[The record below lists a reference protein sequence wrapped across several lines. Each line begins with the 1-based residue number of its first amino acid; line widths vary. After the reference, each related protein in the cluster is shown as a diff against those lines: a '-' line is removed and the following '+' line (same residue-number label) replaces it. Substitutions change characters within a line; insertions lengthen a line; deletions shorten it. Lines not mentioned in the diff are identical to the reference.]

1 MQSAKASEASS
12 EGLGA
17 APTVTSPAVTG
28 GDTEYRPWPQLEPAE
43 PPGETPEF
51 TPREGLAEEPGPV
64 PDTNVGPR
72 GRGRNGRRLL
82 AIGAAVVVVA
92 AIAVV
97 VTFVVH
103 PFGHRAPP
111 PVAQSSPATTAPSPS
126 VSSSSP
132 ISPTPTPTPTG
143 ASSASSPQQAAASL
157 GALLAQ
163 SVADR
168 GAVNRAYNDVKACGP
183 NLAGDVQTF
192 RHAATSRTQLLGKLA
207 SMPGR
212 SVLSPQMLSDLT
224 SAWQASVTADDDFAA
239 WAKDQVKHGCSP
251 SNQLD
256 PHFVAANGPD
266 LRATA
271 SKRAFIRLWNP
282 VAQSD
287 GLTPYKQN
295 QL

>member
-1 MQSAKASEASS
+1 MQSAKASEAGS
-12 EGLGA
+12 EGLEA
-17 APTVTSPAVTG
+17 APTITSPAVTE
-28 GDTEYRPWPQLEPAE
+28 GDTEYRPWPKLEPAG
-43 PPGETPEF
+43 PPGETPGF
-51 TPREGLAEEPGPV
+51 TPRDGFAEEPGPAA
-64 PDTNVGPR
+64 DTNGGPR
-72 GRGRNGRRLL
+72 GRGRNGPRLL
-82 AIGAAVVVVA
+82 VIGAAVVVVA

-97 VTFVVH
+97 VIVVVH
-103 PFGHRAPP
+103 PFGHRAPS
-111 PVAQSSPATTAPSPS
+111 PVAQSSPAATAPSPS

-132 ISPTPTPTPTG
+132 VSPTPTPTPAPTG
-143 ASSASSPQQAAASL
+143 SSSPQQAAAGL

-163 SVADR
+163 SVSDR
-168 GAVNRAYNDVKACGP
+168 DAVNAAYNDVKACGP

-212 SVLSPQMLSDLT
+212 SALPPHMLSDLT
-224 SAWQASVTADDDFAA
+224 SAWRASVTADDDFAA
-239 WAKDQVKHGCSP
+239 WAKDQVKHGCSA

-266 LRATA
+266 LQATA

-282 VAQSD
+282 LAHSD
-287 GLTPYKQN
+287 GLTPYRQN